1 MINGES
7 SYRRFLSGDEAAFEE
22 IMKAYFDNLIF
33 FINRYVKDVH
43 AAEDIAID
51 SFAYI
56 LANKRRYN
64 FKVTFKTYLFMIAKS
79 RALNYIRHNK
89 TVTLVPLDD
98 ARQIADSKSVEDT
111 VLKNEISKKV
121 SAAIDTLS
129 EDMKIAVHLVY
140 FEQLSYKQ
148 AAAVMKKTPKQ
159 VDNILYRAKCELRII
174 LGKDG
179 EQLL

>member
-1 MINGES
+1 MSNGES
-7 SYRRFLSGDEAAFEE
+7 SYRRFLGGDEAAFEE
-22 IMKAYFDNLIF
+22 IMKAYFDSLIF

-64 FKVTFKTYLFMIAKS
+64 FRVSLKTYLFMIAKS
-79 RALNYIRHNK
+79 RALNYIRHK
-89 TVTLVPLDD
+89 KALVLVPLDEV
-98 ARQIADSKSVEDT
+98 QNLADEKSVEDA
-111 VLKNEISKKV
+111 VLKNEISHKIN
-121 SAAIDTLS
+121 SALEKLS
-129 EDMKIAVHLVY
+129 EDMQIAVHLVY
-140 FEQLSYKQ
+140 FEDLSYKQ
-148 AAAVMKKTPKQ
+148 AGAVMKKTAKQ

-174 LGKDG
+174 LGEDG